1 MKKPLV
7 LLVEDNPHI
16 MDINTA
22 ALTMR
27 GCRVLQAATVQAC
40 REQLR
45 LHDVELIV
53 LDILLPDGDGLT
65 LCREI
70 KENYDIPI
78 LFLSALGENEDIV
91 QGLTAGGD
99 DYLPK
104 PYDLNVLVA
113 RVEARLR
120 AGQRMRRCVRC
131 GPLKLYLLSSKAY
144 LGERDLML
152 TQKEFAVALYLA
164 RHRGQT
170 VPADELYQEI
180 WQQPMADNPQA
191 LRMTISRLKQKLG
204 DDDAPV
210 VITSYRG
217 EGYCL
222 ESRLP

>member
-1 MKKPLV
+1 M
-7 LLVEDNPHI
+7 
-16 MDINTA
+16 
-22 ALTMR
+22 
-27 GCRVLQAATVQAC
+27 
-40 REQLR
+40 
-45 LHDVELIV
+45 ELIV

-120 AGQRMRRCVRC
+120 AGQRMRRCVHC

-170 VPADELYQEI
+170 GPGGRALSRDLAAAHGRQS
-180 WQQPMADNPQA
+180 QA

-217 EGYCL
+217 GGYCL

>member
-27 GCRVLQAATVQAC
+27 GCRGLQAATVQAC

-78 LFLSALGENEDIV
+78 LFLSALGENEDII

-120 AGQRMRRCVRC
+120 AGQRMRRCVHC

-210 VITSYRG
+210 FITSYRG
-217 EGYCL
+217 GGYCL

>member
-1 MKKPLV
+1 
-7 LLVEDNPHI
+7 
-16 MDINTA
+16 
-22 ALTMR
+22 
-27 GCRVLQAATVQAC
+27 
-40 REQLR
+40 
-45 LHDVELIV
+45 
-53 LDILLPDGDGLT
+53 
-65 LCREI
+65 
-70 KENYDIPI
+70 
-78 LFLSALGENEDIV
+78 
-91 QGLTAGGD
+91 
-99 DYLPK
+99 
-104 PYDLNVLVA
+104 
-113 RVEARLR
+113 
-120 AGQRMRRCVRC
+120 
-131 GPLKLYLLSSKAY
+131 
-144 LGERDLML
+144 ML

>member
-120 AGQRMRRCVRC
+120 AGQRMRRCVHC
-131 GPLKLYLLSSKAY
+131 GPLKLYLLSSKTY
-144 LGERDLML
+144 LG
-152 TQKEFAVALYLA
+152 
-164 RHRGQT
+164 
-170 VPADELYQEI
+170 
-180 WQQPMADNPQA
+180 
-191 LRMTISRLKQKLG
+191 
-204 DDDAPV
+204 
-210 VITSYRG
+210 
-217 EGYCL
+217 
-222 ESRLP
+222 

>member
-1 MKKPLV
+1 MKEPLV

-78 LFLSALGENEDIV
+78 LFLSAIV
-91 QGLTAGGD
+91 SCKIL
-99 DYLPK
+99 LPS
-104 PYDLNVLVA
+104 LVW
-113 RVEARLR
+113 
-120 AGQRMRRCVRC
+120 
-131 GPLKLYLLSSKAY
+131 KSS
-144 LGERDLML
+144 
-152 TQKEFAVALYLA
+152 
-164 RHRGQT
+164 
-170 VPADELYQEI
+170 
-180 WQQPMADNPQA
+180 A
-191 LRMTISRLKQKLG
+191 LRTAR
-204 DDDAPV
+204 P
-210 VITSYRG
+210 
-217 EGYCL
+217 
-222 ESRLP
+222 

>member
-1 MKKPLV
+1 MKEPLV

-27 GCRVLQAATVQAC
+27 GCRVLQAATAQAC

-70 KENYDIPI
+70 KENYDIP
-78 LFLSALGENEDIV
+78 
-91 QGLTAGGD
+91 
-99 DYLPK
+99 
-104 PYDLNVLVA
+104 NVLVA

-120 AGQRMRRCVRC
+120 AGQRMRRCVHC

-191 LRMTISRLKQKLG
+191 LCMTISRLKQKLG

-217 EGYCL
+217 GGYCL

>member
-1 MKKPLV
+1 M
-7 LLVEDNPHI
+7 
-16 MDINTA
+16 
-22 ALTMR
+22 
-27 GCRVLQAATVQAC
+27 
-40 REQLR
+40 
-45 LHDVELIV
+45 
-53 LDILLPDGDGLT
+53 
-65 LCREI
+65 
-70 KENYDIPI
+70 
-78 LFLSALGENEDIV
+78 
-91 QGLTAGGD
+91 
-99 DYLPK
+99 
-104 PYDLNVLVA
+104 A

-120 AGQRMRRCVRC
+120 AGQRMRRCVYC

-217 EGYCL
+217 GGYCL

>member
-27 GCRVLQAATVQAC
+27 GCRILQADTVQAC

-120 AGQRMRRCVRC
+120 AGQRMRRCVHC

-204 DDDAPV
+204 DEASPV

-217 EGYCL
+217 GGYCL
-222 ESRLP
+222 ESR